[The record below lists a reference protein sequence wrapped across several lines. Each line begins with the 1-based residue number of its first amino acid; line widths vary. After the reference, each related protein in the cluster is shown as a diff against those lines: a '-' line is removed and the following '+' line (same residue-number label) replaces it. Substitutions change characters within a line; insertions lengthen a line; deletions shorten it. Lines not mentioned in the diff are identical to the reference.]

1 LFWQGYCFTIG
12 LTTGTPEFA
21 RPWIHQQDRKS
32 RANGKNSIILS
43 FQRSGEPDPPVHKKY
58 SHAQELPHRGLTAKS
73 RISMHRPIN
82 ILVVEDD
89 PNVSTVLTA
98 RLESL
103 GYQICGTAETGLE
116 AISGVYRHHPDLV
129 TMDILLKGEM
139 NGVEAATK
147 IAEGSDVP
155 IIYMTCLSDQTVFE
169 GAIRTNPYGYI
180 IKPYDINELRS
191 AIEIAMLKHA
201 HAKERESLIAK
212 LKKALEEV
220 KTLSG
225 LLPIC
230 ASCKKIR
237 NDDENS
243 WQQIED
249 YIASHSD
256 AGFTH
261 GICPDCARRLYPELY
276 KNKG

>member
-1 LFWQGYCFTIG
+1 
-12 LTTGTPEFA
+12 
-21 RPWIHQQDRKS
+21 
-32 RANGKNSIILS
+32 
-43 FQRSGEPDPPVHKKY
+43 
-58 SHAQELPHRGLTAKS
+58 
-73 RISMHRPIN
+73 MHRQTR

-103 GYQICGTAETGLE
+103 DYLVCGTAETGLE
-116 AISGVYRHHPDLV
+116 AISAVYRNNPDLI

-139 NGVEAATK
+139 NGIEAAAK

-155 IIYMTCLSDQTVFE
+155 IIYMTCLSDQQIFKRALGTH
-169 GAIRTNPYGYI
+169 PYGYI

-191 AIEIAMLKHA
+191 AIEIAVVKHNA
-201 HAKERESLIAK
+201 AKEQKILITH
-212 LKKALEEV
+212 LQKALQEV

-237 NDDENS
+237 KDDS
-243 WQQIED
+243 TWQAIED
-249 YIASHSD
+249 YITSQSNAD
-256 AGFTH
+256 FTH
-261 GICPDCARRLYPELY
+261 GICPECAHRLYPELY
-276 KNKG
+276 RHKG